1 MQLQP
6 SAHSISSRASWRS
19 DLLSAR
25 DRDSDSPAV
34 GCDLASGADR
44 ADGLAQILPV
54 SDKQIIEPDPIPARQ
69 FPAQSHFRIFRG
81 FGSDIAEPVRNAV
94 HVRVDRNSRLTK
106 AERHD
111 DVRRLASDP
120 RQFEKVI
127 HARRHLA
134 FISGQQLPG
143 DRVDSPCLHAIE
155 RNRIDHSFDCTDR
168 CRQHL
173 FWCRCNRE

>member
-54 SDKQIIEPDPIPARQ
+54 SDKQIIKPDPIPARQ
-69 FPAQSHFRIFRG
+69 VPAQSHFRLFSG
-81 FGSDIAEPVRNAV
+81 FGSDVADPVRNAV
-94 HVRVDRNSRLTK
+94 HVRGHRIARLSET
-106 AERHD
+106 E
-111 DVRRLASDP
+111 
-120 RQFEKVI
+120 
-127 HARRHLA
+127 
-134 FISGQQLPG
+134 
-143 DRVDSPCLHAIE
+143 
-155 RNRIDHSFDCTDR
+155 
-168 CRQHL
+168 
-173 FWCRCNRE
+173 

>member
-34 GCDLASGADR
+34 PCDLASGAER

-81 FGSDIAEPVRNAV
+81 FSSNVAEPVRNAV

-106 AERHD
+106 AERND
-111 DVRRLASDP
+111 DVRRLASDS
-120 RQFEKVI
+120 RQSEKVL
-127 HARRHLA
+127 HARRHLP
-134 FISGQQLPG
+134 IMSGQQLFG
-143 DRVDSPCLHAIE
+143 DRVDSPCLYAIE
-155 RNRIDHSFDCTDR
+155 
-168 CRQHL
+168 
-173 FWCRCNRE
+173 

>member
-54 SDKQIIEPDPIPARQ
+54 SDKQIIEGDPIPARQ

-94 HVRVDRNSRLTK
+94 HMRVDRNSRLTK
-106 AERHD
+106 AERND
-111 DVRRLASDP
+111 DVGRLACYPWLFDKAITPHRS
-120 RQFEKVI
+120 
-127 HARRHLA
+127 LA
-134 FISGQQLPG
+134 Y
-143 DRVDSPCLHAIE
+143 V
-155 RNRIDHSFDCTDR
+155 T
-168 CRQHL
+168 
-173 FWCRCNRE
+173 

>member
-54 SDKQIIEPDPIPARQ
+54 SDKQIMEGDPIPARQ
-69 FPAQSHFRIFRG
+69 FPAPSHVRIFRAL
-81 FGSDIAEPVRNAV
+81 GSDLAESVRIAV
-94 HVRVDRNSRLTK
+94 HVPVD
-106 AERHD
+106 
-111 DVRRLASDP
+111 P
-120 RQFEKVI
+120 
-127 HARRHLA
+127 
-134 FISGQQLPG
+134 IS
-143 DRVDSPCLHAIE
+143 
-155 RNRIDHSFDCTDR
+155 
-168 CRQHL
+168 
-173 FWCRCNRE
+173 